1 VSVRSSVALAAVL
14 AALGAGIV
22 ITTRRHLMLIQV
34 VGESMAPVYAGGDR
48 LLVRRTRR
56 LRVGDVVIAHHQE
69 GGRRDARSEALAS
82 AWLVKRLA
90 ALPGDPVPT
99 SVLPV
104 AGGHRNVPAG
114 MAVLL
119 GERPDSADS
128 RSWGLVPL
136 DDITGVVLR
145 RLRSDR

>member
-1 VSVRSSVALAAVL
+1 MSVRSNLAVAAVL
-14 AALGAGIV
+14 AALGAGVV
-22 ITTRRHLMLIQV
+22 ITARRHLLVIQV
-34 VGESMAPVYAGGDR
+34 VGDSMAPVYASGDR

-56 LRVGDVVIAHHQE
+56 LRAGDIVIAHHQE
-69 GGRRDARSEALAS
+69 GGRRDARSEPLATT
-82 AWLVKRLA
+82 WLVKRLA
-90 ALPGDPVPT
+90 ALPGDPVPG
-99 SVLPV
+99 PV
-104 AGGHRNVPAG
+104 VSAVGDHRSVPAG